1 MNRILRSKGRLRGVS
16 AAATLLVAVLSI
28 VVSAAQADQ
37 GDYADT
43 WGPSLD
49 APVPLLAATPDC
61 SEQQSLRARRALP
74 QLYRELA
81 WHGNGFPP
89 GPAASPL
96 SDIFQTD

>member
-37 GDYADT
+37 VAYADT

-49 APVPLLAATPDC
+49 APLPLLAASD
-61 SEQQSLRARRALP
+61 QNGVRQNLASLTG
-74 QLYRELA
+74 E
-81 WHGNGFPP
+81 NGLLVLFNRS
-89 GPAASPL
+89 AVW
-96 SDIFQTD
+96 